1 MKIILLL
8 LALTTAA
15 AQGGPA
21 GSLSMALTYTKSS
34 NAAYKT
40 FKNNPAIAT
49 KSSKKQSFQT
59 EEDIRSSSCVDP
71 KLPKFVIDADQDIG
85 DPLYHEPEAPGYV
98 SKCGSDCYTVMD
110 NGDVPPFDPELG
122 DTLRFAYKEIKSDN
136 FSIRSR
142 VCGVKCD
149 GEEDAGQSLHFGR
162 AGLMVRESLDP
173 LARNVFV
180 SHSPYDQVE
189 WTFRPVEG
197 GDTMTNWHGSHDVEC
212 LWITLVRN
220 GDNFVATYAY
230 KGGERIDNESTDY
243 SCDGLEIGD
252 PILSFTIKD
261 MSSKVYVGLAVST
274 AVSPPKCTYTTA
286 NFYDIECQG
295 CN

>member
-1 MKIILLL
+1 MKTILIL

-15 AQGGPA
+15 AAQGDSA

-34 NAAYKT
+34 KTAYKT
-40 FKNNPAIAT
+40 FKKNPAIAT
-49 KSSKKQSFQT
+49 KSSKKQS
-59 EEDIRSSSCVDP
+59 SCVDP
-71 KLPKFVIDADQDIG
+71 KLPKFIIDADQDIG

-110 NGDVPPFDPELG
+110 NGDDPPFDPELG

-162 AGLMVRESLDP
+162 AGLMIRESLDP

-189 WTFRPVEG
+189 WTFRPVED

-230 KGGERIDNESTDY
+230 VTS
-243 SCDGLEIGD
+243 
-252 PILSFTIKD
+252 
-261 MSSKVYVGLAVST
+261 LA
-274 AVSPPKCTYTTA
+274 
-286 NFYDIECQG
+286 
-295 CN
+295 